1 MKLIFVWLLAI
12 VFLIDSVLR
21 AIRSSFNLGVL
32 MMYLITAALWIY
44 ALFHTKIDAFCAAGA
59 GRVLKHLFL
68 LLRRFCA
75 AAYIRRG
82 ERLLRHRDQTGK
94 SGDRTG
100 RRPARRT
107 RDRPFGTPSGCRI

>member
-59 GRVLKHLFL
+59 GRVLKIIFFCSVSYTHLTL
-68 LLRRFCA
+68 PTNSRV
-75 AAYIRRG
+75 
-82 ERLLRHRDQTGK
+82 
-94 SGDRTG
+94 
-100 RRPARRT
+100 
-107 RDRPFGTPSGCRI
+107 